1 MQAQTFA
8 TGDLFKVLLLVGLEI
23 LLSAD
28 NAIVMAIL
36 VRHLP
41 HDQQKRALFYGLAGA
56 FVFRGITIIL
66 ATWLIGLWWV
76 QLLGASYLV
85 YLAVKHFRDHTAGE
99 HVVKPKKAG
108 FWLTVLYVELT
119 DIAFAIDS
127 VLVAVATEPH
137 KDKIWVVYLAA
148 MVGVLALRWAAR
160 AFLVLLKRYPVL
172 EHMAYMLVGWAG
184 VKLLMLGTHTLE
196 KWYRDAWV
204 DGKLAAFGSNIS
216 APAWPKGVHF
226 AEMNVVLFW
235 GGVLVI
241 CLWGAFHCWKTG
253 PFVDEEPEITTE
265 IEELES
271 EDLP

>member
-1 MQAQTFA
+1 MLTQTFA
-8 TGDLFKVLLLVGLEI
+8 AGDLFKVLLLVGLEI

-41 HDQQKRALFYGLAGA
+41 HDQQKKALFYGLAGA
-56 FVFRGITIIL
+56 FVFRGITILL

-76 QLLGASYLV
+76 QLLGGGYLL
-85 YLAVKHFRDHTAGE
+85 YLALKHFKDHSGGE
-99 HVVKPKKAG
+99 HVVKPRKAG
-108 FWLTVLYVELT
+108 FWLTILYVELT

-148 MVGVLALRWAAR
+148 MVGVFALRWAAR
-160 AFLVLLKRYPVL
+160 AFLTLLKRYPVL

-184 VKLLMLGTHTLE
+184 AKLLMLGLHTLE
-196 KWYRDAWV
+196 VWYKGAWV
-204 DGKLAAFGSNIS
+204 NGKVPLFGNSVS
-216 APAWPKGVHF
+216 AGPWPNGVHF
-226 AEMNVVLFW
+226 AEMNVPLFW

-241 CLWGAFHCWKTG
+241 CAWGAFHCWRTG

-265 IEELES
+265 IEQIDA